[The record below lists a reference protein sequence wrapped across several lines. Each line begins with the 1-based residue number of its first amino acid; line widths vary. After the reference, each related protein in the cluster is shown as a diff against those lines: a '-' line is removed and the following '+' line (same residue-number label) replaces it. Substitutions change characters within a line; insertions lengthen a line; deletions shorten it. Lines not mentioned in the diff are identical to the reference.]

1 MLTELTVENLAIIER
16 TQVTFGAGF
25 TVLTG
30 ETGAGKSLLIDALQ
44 LLLGARADTDLIRTG
59 SQRLSVTGC
68 FAGEEVTRE
77 VLASGRSQ
85 AKIDGKSASVT
96 VLREFARTRV
106 DLCGQHDHQS
116 LLLPELHLGYLD
128 SYVGIPIQAALV
140 EYQAA
145 LAEFREADRRLRDL
159 RRGVQDRE
167 QRLDLLRYQI
177 QEIESAAPVVGEY
190 EEHEQRLSQLQH
202 AERLAEATQTAL
214 RVLTD
219 EEGAAIDRV
228 GQAFKMMDAVVR
240 YDESLAELSD
250 SLASAQS
257 VLNDLAYRLRDYA
270 ESLEA
275 DPQEANTRQARLD
288 LLKRL
293 RRKYGEDEAAILAFW
308 DRAQRDL
315 DMISDA
321 DATEEELAATLAVA
335 VRTLTERASRL
346 TTLRHQ
352 GAQLFAADT
361 ARHLRD
367 LAMDRAQFSV
377 KIRPIEPSESGADD
391 VEFFFSANL
400 GEDERPL
407 AKIASGGEISRV
419 MLAIKTAMAG
429 RGGIPTLIFDEVDA
443 GLSGRAASAVARKLA
458 ELAANYQVLVI
469 THSPQIAAA
478 ADHHIRIEK
487 VELNGRVVTR
497 IVPIAEP
504 DRATELARMMT
515 GDLVTEAALTSARE
529 LLTVVPAL

>member
-16 TQVTFGAGF
+16 TQVLFGAGF

-59 SQRLSVTGC
+59 AQRLSVTGR

-85 AKIDGKSASVT
+85 AKIDGKSASVG

-128 SYVGIPIQAALV
+128 AYIGEPVTDALGT
-140 EYQAA
+140 YQTA
-145 LAEFREADRRLRDL
+145 LAEFREADRRLQDL

-177 QEIESAAPVVGEY
+177 QEIESAAPVVGEF
-190 EEHEQRLSQLQH
+190 EEHEQRLGQLQY
-202 AERLAEATQTAL
+202 AERLAEATQGALTAL
-214 RVLTD
+214 N
-219 EEGAAIDRV
+219 EEESAAVDRV
-228 GQAFKMMDAVVR
+228 GQAFKLIDAVVR
-240 YDESLAELSD
+240 YDESLNELSD
-250 SLASAQS
+250 ALASAQS
-257 VLNDLAYRLRDYA
+257 VLSDLAYRLRDYG

-288 LLKRL
+288 VLKRL
-293 RRKYGEDEAAILAFW
+293 RRKYGADEAEVLEFW

-315 DMISDA
+315 DMIPDA
-321 DATEEELAATLAVA
+321 DATEEELAAAQQLA
-335 VRTLTERASRL
+335 RERLLAAAGRL
-346 TTLRHQ
+346 TAIRRE
-352 GAQLFAADT
+352 GADAFAADT

-367 LAMDRAQFSV
+367 LAMDRARFSV
-377 KIRPIEPSESGADD
+377 SIRPAEPTESGADA

-419 MLAIKTAMAG
+419 MLAIKSAMAG

-458 ELAANYQVLVI
+458 ELAENYQVLVI
-469 THSPQIAAA
+469 THSPQIAAVA
-478 ADHHIRIEK
+478 NHHIRIEK

-497 IVPIAEP
+497 IVPIPAA
-504 DRATELARMMT
+504 DRAAELARMMT
-515 GDLVTEAALTSARE
+515 GDQVTEAALTSARE
-529 LLTVVPAL
+529 LLSVIPGL